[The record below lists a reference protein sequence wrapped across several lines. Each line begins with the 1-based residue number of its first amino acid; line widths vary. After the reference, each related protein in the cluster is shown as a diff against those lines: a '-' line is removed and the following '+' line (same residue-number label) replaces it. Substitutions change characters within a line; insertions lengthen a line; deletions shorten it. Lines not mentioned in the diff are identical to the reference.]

1 MINLKTK
8 GYSIMQVEISNS
20 MSTENGKIKF
30 KATENLEQPD
40 KNKLSAMC
48 DMLQEIVRTYLDCID
63 GHSFIE
69 LAPYEKIVWKP
80 SEEMLRMLRQ
90 ILKKHHISKQEV
102 CTKYHIQQLEE
113 LSGENASQL
122 LHEII
127 SADKENSDPAA
138 TPNDKP

>member
-1 MINLKTK
+1 M
-8 GYSIMQVEISNS
+8 
-20 MSTENGKIKF
+20 
-30 KATENLEQPD
+30 D
-40 KNKLSAMC
+40 
-48 DMLQEIVRTYLDCID
+48 RID

-90 ILKKHHISKQEV
+90 ILKKHHISEQEV
-102 CTKYHIQQLEE
+102 CRKYHIQQLEK

-127 SADKENSDPAA
+127 AADKEKTDPTA
-138 TPNDKP
+138 T

>member
-1 MINLKTK
+1 
-8 GYSIMQVEISNS
+8 MQVEISLS
-20 MSTENGKIKF
+20 MSTGNDKNKF
-30 KATENLEQPD
+30 KVTENLEQPD
-40 KNKLSAMC
+40 ENKLSAMC
-48 DMLQEIVRTYLDCID
+48 DMLQEIVRTYLDRID
-63 GHSFIE
+63 GKSLIE

-90 ILKKHHISKQEV
+90 ILKKNHIPEQEV

-127 SADKENSDPAA
+127 SADKEKTDPAA
-138 TPNDKP
+138 TPND

>member
-1 MINLKTK
+1 
-8 GYSIMQVEISNS
+8 MQVEISLS
-20 MSTENGKIKF
+20 MSTGNGKNKF
-30 KATENLEQPD
+30 KVTENLEQPD
-40 KNKLSAMC
+40 ENKLSAMC
-48 DMLQEIVRTYLDCID
+48 DMLQETVRTYLDRID
-63 GHSFIE
+63 GKSLIE

-90 ILKKHHISKQEV
+90 ILKKNHIPEQEV

-138 TPNDKP
+138 TPND

>member
-8 GYSIMQVEISNS
+8 GYSIMQVEISLS
-20 MSTENGKIKF
+20 MSTGNGKNKF
-30 KATENLEQPD
+30 KVIENLEQPD
-40 KNKLSAMC
+40 ENKLSAMC
-48 DMLQEIVRTYLDCID
+48 DMLQETVRTYLDGID

-80 SEEMLRMLRQ
+80 SEEVLRKLRQ
-90 ILKKHHISKQEV
+90 ILEKHHIPEQEV

-138 TPNDKP
+138 TPND

>member
-1 MINLKTK
+1 
-8 GYSIMQVEISNS
+8 MQVEISLS
-20 MSTENGKIKF
+20 MSTGNGKNKF

-40 KNKLSAMC
+40 ENKLSAMC
-48 DMLQEIVRTYLDCID
+48 DMLQETVRTYLDRID
-63 GHSFIE
+63 GHSFVE

-80 SEEMLRMLRQ
+80 SKEMLRMLRQ
-90 ILKKHHISKQEV
+90 ILKKNHIPEQEV

-122 LHEII
+122 LQEII
-127 SADKENSDPAA
+127 ATDKENSDPAA